1 MSRLYIE
8 FATLFYKFKLI
19 SNKVASR
26 VKVYPANKGM
36 LLLYKCLK
44 FKSISHNIIFWF
56 HGFQRFFKYVQI
68 NCISLHLFDSI
79 GDYDIV
85 VNKEM
90 HLPRYL
96 NGGFRTEWFAAFRTS
111 TIVVGNYSD
120 LIRSFI
126 R

>member
-1 MSRLYIE
+1 MFDVKIIYRICN
-8 FATLFYKFKLI
+8 TFYKFKLI

-26 VKVYPANKGM
+26 MKVCPANKGM

-44 FKSISHNIIFWF
+44 FKSISHNIIFRF

-85 VNKEM
+85 VNIEM

-96 NGGFRTEWFAAFRTS
+96 NGGFRTE
-111 TIVVGNYSD
+111 
-120 LIRSFI
+120 
-126 R
+126 